1 MSSPVPSL
9 VKSRVKS
16 LVTGAAGFVGR
27 HLTRHLHDCG
37 QVVSALVHPSEYR
50 EDLVLDGVTAIESA
64 DLLDEDALAG
74 ALARIE
80 PDEIYHLAAFSNPES
95 SLKYARQTLETN
107 ILGTQNL
114 LEAARQDGRSPRI
127 LLVGSAQQ
135 YGKVTEDEQP
145 ISEEHVQ
152 KPLTPYS
159 VSKASQELLGQRYFL
174 SEGLPVFWTRSFN
187 HTGPGQA
194 DAYVCSSFA
203 RQVAEVERGERP
215 PEIHVGNLAARR
227 DFTDVRDVARAYRA
241 ILERGQPGR
250 AYNVCRGE
258 AVAIQEVLDTL
269 IEHSSVAVEVRV
281 DPERYHT
288 LDAPLIFGDATRLRE
303 ETGWAPEF
311 SLKDTL
317 LDLLND
323 WRDNNHR

>member
-1 MSSPVPSL
+1 M
-9 VKSRVKS
+9 RC

-27 HLTRHLHDCG
+27 HLTLHLNGRGHD
-37 QVVSALVHPSEYR
+37 VSGLVHPSEFHSDFSI
-50 EDLVLDGVTAIESA
+50 EGVKRVEAA
-64 DLLDEDALAG
+64 DLLDDRALGG
-74 ALARIE
+74 AVARLAPE
-80 PDEIYHLAAFSNPES
+80 AIYHLAAFSNPES
-95 SLKYARQTLETN
+95 SLKHARQTLETN

-114 LEAARQDGRSPRI
+114 LAAAKATGAAPKV

-135 YGKVTEDEQP
+135 YGKVDEADQP
-145 ISEEHVQ
+145 ISEDREQ

-203 RQVAEVERGERP
+203 RQVAQVEKGTRS

-227 DFTDVRDVARAYRA
+227 DFMDVRDVARAYSA
-241 ILERGQPGR
+241 ILDSGKPGR

-258 AVAIQEVLDTL
+258 AVSIQEVLDTL
-269 IEHSSVAVEVRV
+269 IELSTVHVEVKV
-281 DPERYHT
+281 DPERYHA
-288 LDAPLIFGDATRLRE
+288 LDAPLIVGDVTRLHDD
-303 ETGWAPEF
+303 TGWSPRY
-311 SLKDTL
+311 SMKQTL
-317 LDLLND
+317 EDLLND
-323 WRDNNHR
+323 WRRRV

>member
-1 MSSPVPSL
+1 MPSL
-9 VKSRVKS
+9 VTS

-27 HLTRHLHDCG
+27 HLTRHLKDRG
-37 QVVSALVHPSEYR
+37 YVVSGLVHPSEYT
-50 EDLVLDGVTAIESA
+50 EDLVLEGVTSIESA
-64 DLLDEDALAG
+64 DLLDEG
-74 ALARIE
+74 ALARALARVE

-95 SLKYARQTLETN
+95 SLKNARQTLETN

-114 LEAARQDGRSPRI
+114 LDAALQDGRSPRI

-135 YGKVTEDEQP
+135 YGNVAEDEQP
-145 ISEEHVQ
+145 ISEERAQ

-187 HTGPGQA
+187 HTGPGQS

-203 RQVAEVERGERP
+203 RQVAEVESGKRA

-227 DFTDVRDVARAYRA
+227 DFTDVRDVARAYTA
-241 ILERGQPGR
+241 IVERGQPGR

-258 AVAIQEVLDTL
+258 AVSIQEVLDTL
-269 IEHSSVAVEVRV
+269 IELSTADVEVIV
-281 DPERYHT
+281 DPKRHHA
-288 LDAPLIFGDATRLRE
+288 LDAPVIFGDATRLRE

-323 WRDNNHR
+323 WRDKNNR